1 MKTLLFKPFEK
12 YSEQKLLIVG
22 IIGTL
27 TGAFLTYLFNCKFS
41 RALKIIPIDDAS
53 IGQSVINS
61 IVIVVCLTL
70 FLFIVAKYIYKKTR
84 LIDIFVT
91 AMVAYIPLY
100 ILTLLNINN
109 NLKVLTEDAIKHAS
123 LELANQVPLNIHIP
137 LLLVRLLNF
146 AILAWFIT
154 LLYNGFKTAANA
166 KGTKAIVVF
175 AIALLLADVVSKIVI
190 HLLN

>member
-27 TGAFLTYLFNCKFS
+27 IGAFLTYIFNCKFT

-53 IGQSVINS
+53 IGLSVINS
-61 IVIVVCLTL
+61 IVIVCCLTL
-70 FLFIVAKYIYKKTR
+70 FLFIAAKYTYKRTR
-84 LIDIFVT
+84 FIDILVT
-91 AMVAYIPLY
+91 AMVAYMPLY

-109 NLKVLTEDAIKHAS
+109 NLKILTEDAIKHAS

-146 AILAWFIT
+146 AILAWFIA

-175 AIALLLADVVSKIVI
+175 ALAILLADIVSKIII
-190 HLLN
+190 HQLN